1 MRYFRNKLFKLGYM
15 QENQLIKLV
24 YSKHAEDRL
33 YERSAGSLFI
43 LPERIQ
49 ILRKNVTQGWIE
61 NGKLKKFEFRIP
73 YNSREFLFLIVVDG
87 YFVKTLWWDK
97 IKSDRNGNKMDIPT
111 NSYNSINS
119 YSDINA

>member
-1 MRYFRNKLFKLGYM
+1 M